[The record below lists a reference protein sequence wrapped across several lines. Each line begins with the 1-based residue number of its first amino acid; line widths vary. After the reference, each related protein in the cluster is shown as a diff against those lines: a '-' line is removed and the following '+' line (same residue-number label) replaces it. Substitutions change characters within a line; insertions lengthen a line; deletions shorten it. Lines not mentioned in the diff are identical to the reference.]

1 MAGLRSAGKRS
12 WGISPGRIARFLLS
26 LIFAVIMI
34 FPIYT
39 SVIGGFKT
47 NGQFFS
53 DPFGL
58 PNPVTFEPIR
68 AILGRSGVFYGF
80 LANSVLIAASTIL
93 IVLVCSMAAGIALS
107 KIDFKGNK
115 TLFNYFLM
123 GMLFPFT
130 VAILPLYLQL
140 RVMGLL
146 GTRAGVILSEAAFN
160 LPLSI
165 FIFTGF
171 FREIPRELQDA
182 CEVDGGGMLTFAY
195 KIVVPLSTPV
205 VSTVSII
212 ILVQSWNQFLLPLLV
227 LDDARL
233 FTIPLG
239 VMQFQGQFTTGWNLI
254 MSFITI
260 SILPTAV
267 FYFSMQKYVVRGLT
281 AGAVKG

>member
-1 MAGLRSAGKRS
+1 
-12 WGISPGRIARFLLS
+12 
-26 LIFAVIMI
+26 
-34 FPIYT
+34 
-39 SVIGGFKT
+39 
-47 NGQFFS
+47 
-53 DPFGL
+53 
-58 PNPVTFEPIR
+58 
-68 AILGRSGVFYGF
+68 
-80 LANSVLIAASTIL
+80 
-93 IVLVCSMAAGIALS
+93 
-107 KIDFKGNK
+107 
-115 TLFNYFLM
+115 
-123 GMLFPFT
+123 MLFPFT